1 MRGPLTALME
11 QAAEQINPAG
21 VRQAQLWP
29 GAQHSNH
36 WLWPHLRYLI
46 VFGGGLLVAAV
57 IGFGLLMTQQ
67 FREVALKDT
76 EERLADLA
84 TLLARQ
90 TALTL
95 ADLDERMLAYA
106 ESENHASPMPRTP
119 RKPTSGMS
127 APELAVELSVID
139 AGGHLIRST
148 NASYRPGTDF
158 TDERAW
164 QIHLDRADLG
174 LRLGKPHIDRRSGRW
189 SMKLSR
195 RLAGPNGRFDG
206 VVIAS
211 IDPMK
216 LELFSQ
222 QPSGGRSVSRAV
234 LTDDE
239 GMVAWDAAGVAE
251 YDSSNEKLRWFM
263 EKWRRSPNGVVRIGE
278 GRGGAPRLVAYRMLS
293 PYPMGV
299 SVTMP
304 EVAALAPAQGRGD
317 VVLRMVAI
325 IAIAG
330 CAVIALCLVAI
341 RSLLASHR
349 RQDELRRVE
358 AEVRTRFEAM
368 IEQTPLVA
376 VQGFGR
382 DGRILHWNRASE
394 LMFGEPRARMVGT
407 RAQEYWSNADKAR
420 HFESVLTEAWTSGQP
435 TEPMELS
442 LRCRDGRSVQT
453 LASLIPIRENGDV
466 VEVFA
471 MLVDISA
478 RHQAEQALRSSERRF
493 RDMADSTQ
501 LLIWTAGPDMR
512 CDYVNRY
519 WLSYTGQT
527 TDACLGSKWLGL
539 LHRDDVDSAI
549 RAARTGYFSRRAFE
563 VDYRIRRADGSYRWM
578 QTHAVPWFN
587 ADDRLAG
594 YIGTSVDV
602 HDLRMHRERLESEVR
617 SRTAELHAAL
627 ESAQA
632 AQLAA
637 EQAATA
643 KSQFLANMSH
653 ELRTPLHAILSFA
666 ALGKRRLARS
676 TPEKLGDYFARIQ
689 TSGERLLGLLN
700 DLLDLAKL
708 EAGQATIAL
717 QLGDILVPIKEIFA
731 ELEALAGDKKLKLAL
746 VSSSPSVLAMV
757 DKGKFSQLIRNL
769 MGNAIKFTPAGG
781 TIEVRVGGAPAGTG
795 VELTVADSGVGI
807 PDDELERIFD
817 KFVQS
822 SRTRSGAGGTGLGLA
837 ICREIAALHGGTL
850 SARNGANGGAEFTFR
865 LPSAEASP
873 AQTTIP
879 ANREA
884 SNHGID
890 ERIGG
895 R

>member
-1 MRGPLTALME
+1 QPRPQEPT
-11 QAAEQINPAG
+11 NG
-21 VRQAQLWP
+21 V
-29 GAQHSNH
+29 
-36 WLWPHLRYLI
+36 
-46 VFGGGLLVAAV
+46 
-57 IGFGLLMTQQ
+57 
-67 FREVALKDT
+67 
-76 EERLADLA
+76 
-84 TLLARQ
+84 
-90 TALTL
+90 
-95 ADLDERMLAYA
+95 
-106 ESENHASPMPRTP
+106 
-119 RKPTSGMS
+119 S

-139 AGGHLIRST
+139 AGGRLIRST
-148 NASYRPGTDF
+148 SASHRPGSDF

-164 QIHLDRADLG
+164 QIHLDRADQG
-174 LRLGKPHIDRRSGRW
+174 LHFGTPHIDRRSGRW

-195 RLAGPNGRFDG
+195 RLVGSNGRFEG

-211 IDPMK
+211 IDPTK
-216 LELFSQ
+216 LDLFSKHL
-222 QPSGGRSVSRAV
+222 SGGRTVFRAV

-239 GMVAWDAAGVAE
+239 GTVSWDATGMTE
-251 YDSSNEKLRWFM
+251 YDSSNERHRWFM
-263 EKWRRSPNGVVRIGE
+263 EQSRRSPSGVVRIDE
-278 GRGGAPRLVAYRMLS
+278 DRGGPARLVAYRMLS
-293 PYPMGV
+293 PYPMAV
-299 SVTMP
+299 SVSMP
-304 EVAALAPAQGRGD
+304 EAAALAPVQGRID

-325 IAIAG
+325 IAVVG
-330 CAVIALCLVAI
+330 CAATALCLAAT
-341 RSLLASHR
+341 RSLLNSHR
-349 RQDELRRVE
+349 RQDELRRAE
-358 AEVRTRFEAM
+358 AEARTRFEAM

-376 VQGFGR
+376 VQGFDR

-394 LMFGEPRARMVGT
+394 LLLGEPGARMIGS
-407 RAQEYWSNADKAR
+407 RAQEYWSDPDKIR
-420 HFESVLTEAWTSGQP
+420 HFESVLAGVWTSGQP

-442 LRCRDGRSVQT
+442 LRCRDGRRIHA
-453 LASLIPIRENGDV
+453 LASIIPIRENGEV
-466 VEVFA
+466 VEVFC
-471 MLVDISA
+471 MLVDITA
-478 RHQAEQALRSSERRF
+478 RHQAEQALLASERRF

-519 WLSYTGQT
+519 WLRYTGQSI
-527 TDACLGSKWLGL
+527 DDCLGSKWLAL

-549 RAARTGYFSRRAFE
+549 RAARTGYFTRRAFE

-578 QTHAVPWFN
+578 QARAVPWFD
-587 ADDRLAG
+587 ADGCVAG

-617 SRTAELHAAL
+617 TRTAELRTAL
-627 ESAQA
+627 EAAQA

-637 EQAATA
+637 EQAAEA
-643 KSQFLANMSH
+643 KSLFLANMSH

-666 ALGKRRLARS
+666 ALGKRRLAS
-676 TPEKLGDYFARIQ
+676 SVPEKIGDYFARIQ

-700 DLLDLAKL
+700 SLLDLAKL

-717 QLGDILVPIKEIFA
+717 QLADILVPIREVFA
-731 ELEALAGDKKLKLAL
+731 ELEALADEKNLRLSL
-746 VSSSPSVLAMV
+746 MSPSPSVLAMV
-757 DKGKFSQLIRNL
+757 DKEKFSQLIRNL

-781 TIEVRVGGAPAGTG
+781 TIELRVAGAPEGKG
-795 VELTVADSGVGI
+795 IEVTVADSGVGI
-807 PDDELERIFD
+807 PADEMESIFD